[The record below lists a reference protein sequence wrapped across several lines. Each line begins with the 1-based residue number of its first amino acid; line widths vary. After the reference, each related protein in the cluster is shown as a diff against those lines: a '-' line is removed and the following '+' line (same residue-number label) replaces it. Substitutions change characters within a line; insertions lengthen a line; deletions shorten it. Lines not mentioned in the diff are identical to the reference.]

1 MCNAAPDVVQELLCD
16 ESAPGTA
23 RALLTRSLCPEH
35 QVHADDGLLL
45 VSELVTNAVVH
56 AGPPLLVSVECTGRG
71 TRIGVHDGSK
81 QVSDVD
87 PPELED
93 LRGWDAG
100 VDEALPDIA
109 EHGRGLV
116 FMAMLTDEWHVTL
129 DDDGKWIFFD
139 LGLVDRPA
147 AV

>member
-1 MCNAAPDVVQELLCD
+1 MCDAAGDVVQELVCD
-16 ESAPGTA
+16 DGAPAAA
-23 RALLTRSLCPEH
+23 RALLTRSLCSEH
-35 QVHADDGLLL
+35 RVHADDGLLL

-71 TRIGVHDGSK
+71 ARIGVHDGSL
-81 QVSDVD
+81 QVSDID
-87 PPELED
+87 PPELGD

-100 VDEALPDIA
+100 VDEALPNIA

-116 FMAMLTDEWHVTL
+116 FKAMLTDEWHVTL
-129 DDDGKWIFFD
+129 DDDGKWIFLD
-139 LGLVDRPA
+139 LGLVHRPA